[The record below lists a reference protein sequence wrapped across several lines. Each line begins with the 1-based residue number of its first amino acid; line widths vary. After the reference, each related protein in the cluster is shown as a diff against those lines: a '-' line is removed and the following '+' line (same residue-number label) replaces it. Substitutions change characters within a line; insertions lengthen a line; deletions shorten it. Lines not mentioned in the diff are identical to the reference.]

1 VNIRIHKVSN
11 LSYVCDLSEGS
22 QARPVATINITLENA
37 YFVKI
42 STQFSGQLRG
52 VMSDKTSVKPAKEE
66 YYADGKAQ
74 YLQTAG
80 GNITCL
86 RCTAQSTRTKLQCGR
101 PAIKTSRT
109 QKCQYHGG
117 RPHTAETLKRISEAN
132 MLHGQ
137 ATKQAKEQYRHSI
150 ELIHELQDAMHVL
163 EMGDGPKIRGPKP
176 KGYKPVMTQA
186 DVVRMIRER
195 LLHLN

>member
-1 VNIRIHKVSN
+1 MAAKLDENG
-11 LSYVCDLSEGS
+11 CEEG
-22 QARPVATINITLENA
+22 ALNE
-37 YFVKI
+37 
-42 STQFSGQLRG
+42 G
-52 VMSDKTSVKPAKEE
+52 KE
-66 YYADGKAQ
+66 Q
-74 YLQTAG
+74 YLLTG
-80 GNITCL
+80 GGKITCL
-86 RCTAQSTRTKLQCGR
+86 RCTAKSTRTKLQCGR

-132 MLHGQ
+132 TLHGQ

-150 ELIHELQDAMHVL
+150 ELIHELQDAIAVL
-163 EMGDGPKIRGPKP
+163 KMGEGPKIRGPKP

-195 LLHLN
+195 LLHIM